1 MSAIWGSAFIA
12 IKISVETFHPI
23 SVASFRLII
32 GAFFLYAYYRYKKY
46 IFNLSQKDIILIIL
60 IGLIGNF
67 IPFSLISWSEQY
79 IKSNTAGLLLS
90 VGPIFTLILSHF
102 FTSDDKFSLLKFVS
116 ILIGLIGVFLILD
129 ISSIFISNSN
139 NNLYLLP
146 KVAIIISALGY
157 VVSSILAYNL
167 KKIDTMTITTFV
179 TISAAIISI
188 PFMIYVELNYIV
200 EFKALTLLSIIYLG
214 LFPTAIAFQL
224 RFHII
229 SKAGPIFLSYVA
241 YLIPVFAIIWGYI
254 FLGEVINITTF
265 VGVIFILAGVF
276 LSQKK
281 SMKKNI

>member
-1 MSAIWGSAFIA
+1 
-12 IKISVETFHPI
+12 
-23 SVASFRLII
+23 
-32 GAFFLYAYYRYKKY
+32 
-46 IFNLSQKDIILIIL
+46 
-60 IGLIGNF
+60 
-67 IPFSLISWSEQY
+67 
-79 IKSNTAGLLLS
+79 
-90 VGPIFTLILSHF
+90 
-102 FTSDDKFSLLKFVS
+102 
-116 ILIGLIGVFLILD
+116 
-129 ISSIFISNSN
+129 
-139 NNLYLLP
+139 
-146 KVAIIISALGY
+146 
-157 VVSSILAYNL
+157 
-167 KKIDTMTITTFV
+167 MTITTFV